1 MIAQFSY
8 NARYAKYREAKNLYF
23 PESGLFLRPAD
34 LQPSVIPYD
43 STFAFFIFLCLIS
56 ILVLQSFYGLTN
68 YKAAQSAAA
77 MRACILFFQ
86 ILFLCCY
93 KVSVVILIFLFFLAH
108 DHLLVRFQIAGRL
121 QLINSYLYK
130 YIYKNTAHDISALW
144 TRHRRYRF
152 ILWVFLCGS
161 GISVSSVRIR
171 LHCKHG
177 SIQPDAILSRTLK
190 GFHGHRRKFLIQS

>member
-1 MIAQFSY
+1 MIQLLRF
-8 NARYAKYREAKNLYF
+8 LYF
-23 PESGLFLRPAD
+23 CVSLVFWCYNLFMD
-34 LQPSVIPYD
+34 LQI
-43 STFAFFIFLCLIS
+43 T
-56 ILVLQSFYGLTN
+56 
-68 YKAAQSAAA
+68 KAAQSAAA

-93 KVSVVILIFLFFLAH
+93 KFCGHSDLLFFCERPFARAISNRWP
-108 DHLLVRFQIAGRL
+108 DHSVSFH
-121 QLINSYLYK
+121 YLYK
-130 YIYKNTAHDISALW
+130 YIYKNTADDISALW

-161 GISVSSVRIR
+161 GISVSGVRIR

>member
-8 NARYAKYREAKNLYF
+8 NARYAKCREVKNLYF
-23 PESGLFLRPAD
+23 PESGLFPRPAD

-93 KVSVVILIFLFFLAH
+93 KFCGHSDLLFFCERPFARTISNRWP
-108 DHLLVRFQIAGRL
+108 DHSLSFH
-121 QLINSYLYK
+121 YLYK
-130 YIYKNTAHDISALW
+130 YIYKNTADDMSAPW
-144 TRHRRYRF
+144 TRHRRYRS

>member
-1 MIAQFSY
+1 MIQLLRF
-8 NARYAKYREAKNLYF
+8 LYF
-23 PESGLFLRPAD
+23 CVSLVFWCYNLFMD
-34 LQPSVIPYD
+34 LQI
-43 STFAFFIFLCLIS
+43 T
-56 ILVLQSFYGLTN
+56 
-68 YKAAQSAAA
+68 KAAQSAAA

-93 KVSVVILIFLFFLAH
+93 KFCGHSDLFIFLRTTICSYDFKSLA
-108 DHLLVRFQIAGRL
+108 RSQFI
-121 QLINSYLYK
+121 IPYLYK
-130 YIYKNTAHDISALW
+130 YIYKNTADDMSALW

>member
-23 PESGLFLRPAD
+23 PESGLFPRPAD
-34 LQPSVIPYD
+34 LQPYI
-43 STFAFFIFLCLIS
+43 AIS
-56 ILVLQSFYGLTN
+56 
-68 YKAAQSAAA
+68 
-77 MRACILFFQ
+77 
-86 ILFLCCY
+86 
-93 KVSVVILIFLFFLAH
+93 SVVILIFLFFCARPFARAISNRWP
-108 DHLLVRFQIAGRL
+108 DHSLSFH
-121 QLINSYLYK
+121 YLYK
-130 YIYKNTAHDISALW
+130 YIYKNTADDMSAPW

>member
-1 MIAQFSY
+1 MIQLLRF
-8 NARYAKYREAKNLYF
+8 LYF
-23 PESGLFLRPAD
+23 CVSLVFWCYNLFMD
-34 LQPSVIPYD
+34 LQI
-43 STFAFFIFLCLIS
+43 
-56 ILVLQSFYGLTN
+56 TN
-68 YKAAQSAAA
+68 AAQSAAA

-86 ILFLCCY
+86 ILFLSFY
-93 KVSVVILIFLFFLAH
+93 VAISSVVILIFLFFCARPFARAISNRWP
-108 DHLLVRFQIAGRL
+108 DHSLSFH
-121 QLINSYLYK
+121 YLYK
-130 YIYKNTAHDISALW
+130 YIYKNTADDMSAPW

>member
-1 MIAQFSY
+1 MIQLLRF
-8 NARYAKYREAKNLYF
+8 LYF
-23 PESGLFLRPAD
+23 CVSLVFWCYNLFMD
-34 LQPSVIPYD
+34 LQI
-43 STFAFFIFLCLIS
+43 
-56 ILVLQSFYGLTN
+56 TN
-68 YKAAQSAAA
+68 AAQSAAA

-93 KVSVVILIFLFFLAH
+93 KFCGHSDLLFFCERPFARAISNRWP
-108 DHLLVRFQIAGRL
+108 DHSLSFH
-121 QLINSYLYK
+121 YLYK
-130 YIYKNTAHDISALW
+130 YIYKNTADDMSAPW
-144 TRHRRYRF
+144 TRHRRYRS

>member
-1 MIAQFSY
+1 MIQLLRF
-8 NARYAKYREAKNLYF
+8 LYF
-23 PESGLFLRPAD
+23 CVSLVFWCYNLFMD
-34 LQPSVIPYD
+34 LQI
-43 STFAFFIFLCLIS
+43 T
-56 ILVLQSFYGLTN
+56 
-68 YKAAQSAAA
+68 KAAQSAAA
-77 MRACILFFQ
+77 MRACILFFCARPFARA
-86 ILFLCCY
+86 I
-93 KVSVVILIFLFFLAH
+93 SNRWP
-108 DHLLVRFQIAGRL
+108 DHSLSFH
-121 QLINSYLYK
+121 YLYK
-130 YIYKNTAHDISALW
+130 YIYKNTADDMSAPW

>member
-1 MIAQFSY
+1 MIQLLRF
-8 NARYAKYREAKNLYF
+8 LYF
-23 PESGLFLRPAD
+23 CVSLVFWCYNLFMD
-34 LQPSVIPYD
+34 LQI
-43 STFAFFIFLCLIS
+43 T
-56 ILVLQSFYGLTN
+56 
-68 YKAAQSAAA
+68 KAAQSAAA

-93 KVSVVILIFLFFLAH
+93 KFCGHSDLLFFCERPFARTISNRWP
-108 DHLLVRFQIAGRL
+108 DHSLSFHYL
-121 QLINSYLYK
+121 YLYK
-130 YIYKNTAHDISALW
+130 YIYKNTADDMSAPW
-144 TRHRRYRF
+144 TRHRRYRS

-161 GISVSSVRIR
+161 GISVSGVRIR

>member
-1 MIAQFSY
+1 MIQLLRF
-8 NARYAKYREAKNLYF
+8 LYF
-23 PESGLFLRPAD
+23 CVLLVFWCYNLFMD
-34 LQPSVIPYD
+34 LQITKLHSLPLPCAL
-43 STFAFFIFLCLIS
+43 AFYFSRF
-56 ILVLQSFYGLTN
+56 SFYV
-68 YKAAQSAAA
+68 AIS
-77 MRACILFFQ
+77 
-86 ILFLCCY
+86 
-93 KVSVVILIFLFFLAH
+93 SVVILIFLFFCERPFARAISNRWP
-108 DHLLVRFQIAGRL
+108 DHSLSFHYL
-121 QLINSYLYK
+121 YLYK
-130 YIYKNTAHDISALW
+130 YIYKNTADDISALW

>member
-8 NARYAKYREAKNLYF
+8 NARYAKCREVKNLYF

-68 YKAAQSAAA
+68 YKVAQSAAA
-77 MRACILFFQ
+77 Q
-86 ILFLCCY
+86 ILSLHRFSFY
-93 KVSVVILIFLFFLAH
+93 VAISSVVILIFLFFCERPFAH
-108 DHLLVRFQIAGRL
+108 TISNRWPDHSVSFH
-121 QLINSYLYK
+121 YLYK
-130 YIYKNTAHDISALW
+130 YIYKNTADDISAPW
-144 TRHRRYRF
+144 TRHRRYRS

>member
-1 MIAQFSY
+1 MIQLLRF
-8 NARYAKYREAKNLYF
+8 LYF
-23 PESGLFLRPAD
+23 CVSLVFWCYNLFMD
-34 LQPSVIPYD
+34 LQI
-43 STFAFFIFLCLIS
+43 T
-56 ILVLQSFYGLTN
+56 
-68 YKAAQSAAA
+68 KAAQSAAA

-86 ILFLCCY
+86 ILFY
-93 KVSVVILIFLFFLAH
+93 VAISSVVILIFLFFCERPFARTISNRWP
-108 DHLLVRFQIAGRL
+108 DHSLSFH
-121 QLINSYLYK
+121 YLYK
-130 YIYKNTAHDISALW
+130 YIYKNTADDISALW